1 MINLEE
7 CFRYDF
13 GRYPKAKYILM
24 LDGEQRYYFITTLR
38 SEEESIKAL
47 KEKIKDLYYINTR
60 SYKIIKKTKEY
71 EKVLEKGKF

>member
-1 MINLEE
+1 MINIDE
-7 CFRYDF
+7 CFNYDF

-38 SEEESIKAL
+38 SEEDCVKAL
-47 KEKIKDLYYINTR
+47 KEKIKDLYYINTK
-60 SYKIIKKTKEY
+60 SYKIIKKTKEC